1 MQGSYYFKVSRTVD
15 STFYH
20 YETNKPVAEFFRD
33 IKQLIIRD
41 SWNHH
46 RFTQESDF
54 EIVRAGQYSET
65 IQFAEDAPAIDFSQ
79 LTGSVYRN
87 FQNNESFYIRLLNP
101 TCFIDN
107 DATSAAT
114 SANATVIVTDTD
126 AILPS
131 VAVGVAVESSSIS
144 HLCSICYT
152 RSDLQA
158 FHGCGHLYCKSC
170 YYQCRSNGFTCCS
183 ICRAQPL

>member
-20 YETNKPVAEFFRD
+20 YETNKPIAEFFRD
-33 IKQLIIRD
+33 IKQLIIHD

-107 DATSAAT
+107 ASTN
-114 SANATVIVTDTD
+114 ANATVIGADSDTN
-126 AILPS
+126 LP
-131 VAVGVAVESSSIS
+131 AVAVESGIS